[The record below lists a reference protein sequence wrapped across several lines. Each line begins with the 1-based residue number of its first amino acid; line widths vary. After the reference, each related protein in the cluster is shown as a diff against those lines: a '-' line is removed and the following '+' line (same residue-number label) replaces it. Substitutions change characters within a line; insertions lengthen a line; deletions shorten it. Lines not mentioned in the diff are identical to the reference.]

1 MIGNY
6 FLKHSLLYVYG
17 VGTVEFE
24 KLFVQAKAPCEV
36 VKYLVKD
43 KQGVKVGT
51 PLARIKYISSSKK
64 AADMSALKT
73 EISFLKKQAEQ
84 KEIALKESVLF
95 RSIRKEKAADN
106 TTLSKERQYYY
117 QAKNDLN
124 NLNLKIA
131 SLEVEYNRE
140 SNSGMYGDN
149 GELSG
154 DSSIV
159 TVLSKFDALIFR
171 LSKRIY
177 EYVKE
182 GENLIVLE
190 NPEKMMVY
198 ARYKSEY
205 YGEIEENAP
214 VFIELPDGHNIEGVV
229 FNIYTKS
236 YYTGD
241 KAQTSKENLILEI
254 LPISSDKI
262 KQWKKFKGT
271 DVTVKIPRKNSW
283 IWKYYDKLSGLL

>member
-1 MIGNY
+1 M
-6 FLKHSLLYVYG
+6 YVYG

-149 GELSG
+149 GELSE
-154 DSSIV
+154 
-159 TVLSKFDALIFR
+159 TAPLLR
-171 LSKRIY
+171 YYL
-177 EYVKE
+177 
-182 GENLIVLE
+182 NL
-190 NPEKMMVY
+190 M
-198 ARYKSEY
+198 
-205 YGEIEENAP
+205 
-214 VFIELPDGHNIEGVV
+214 H
-229 FNIYTKS
+229 
-236 YYTGD
+236 
-241 KAQTSKENLILEI
+241 
-254 LPISSDKI
+254 
-262 KQWKKFKGT
+262 
-271 DVTVKIPRKNSW
+271 
-283 IWKYYDKLSGLL
+283 